1 MIAKALSLLTLFV
14 LLVNAN
20 GQQQSSPPA
29 TKTGTKPSKPTSV
42 VLADTDDTCH
52 LFLDDTDEGT
62 ITPAQSRKLK
72 ATPGEHIVKCSVE
85 GIPDL
90 LWRKVIE
97 VKLGSQS
104 AIVISLKALH
114 IQHDQAIEQQNKHQE
129 QAAAAAEEEEKE
141 RLHAQA
147 AEKAAEEEQKAQA
160 AAAAAA
166 KVEAAR
172 REEEEFPQRLFAQ
185 VKGDW
190 NSEVSCQQQTWDDH
204 ETRRIDFLSVEGSTV
219 TAQFEDHY
227 SAVFHPGG
235 FQQLPPNVV
244 DNNFSV
250 SLETSRPNVLA
261 QGDGFVVRVLSSERI
276 EVRGPHLSNCS
287 DSAVTIFRR

>member
-1 MIAKALSLLTLFV
+1 MISKTLSLATLFV
-14 LLVNAN
+14 LLLNAS
-20 GQQQSSPPA
+20 GQQQSTSA
-29 TKTGTKPSKPTSV
+29 TKTGTKPAKPTSV
-42 VLADTDDTCH
+42 LLADTDDTCD
-52 LFLDDTDEGT
+52 LFLDDTDEGA
-62 ITPAQSRKLK
+62 IIPSQSRKLK

-97 VKLGSQS
+97 VRLGSQS

-114 IQHDQAIEQQNKHQE
+114 IQYDQAIAQQKKQQE
-129 QAAAAAEEEEKE
+129 QAVEAEEKE
-141 RLHAQA
+141 KLQA
-147 AEKAAEEEQKAQA
+147 KAAVEEQKAQA

-172 REEEEFPQRLFAQ
+172 REEEEFPQRLFGQ
-185 VKGDW
+185 IKGDW
-190 NSEVSCQQQTWDDH
+190 QSEVSCQQETWDDH
-204 ETRRIDFLSVEGSTV
+204 ETRRIDFISVEGSTV
-219 TAQFEDHY
+219 TAQFQDHY
-227 SAVFHPGG
+227 AAVFHPGG

-250 SLETSRPNVLA
+250 TLEISRPNVLS

-276 EVRGPHLSNCS
+276 EVKGPHLSNCS